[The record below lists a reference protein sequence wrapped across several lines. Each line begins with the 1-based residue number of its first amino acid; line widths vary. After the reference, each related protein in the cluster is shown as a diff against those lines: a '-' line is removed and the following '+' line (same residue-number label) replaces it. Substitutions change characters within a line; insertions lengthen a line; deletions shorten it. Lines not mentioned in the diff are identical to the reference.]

1 MKRYGM
7 ESDTKLAEL
16 RATARRA
23 MESAYSPYSGFRV
36 GAAVETV
43 EGSVHAG
50 CNVENASFSV
60 TICAER
66 VAIGA
71 AVTSGGRELRR
82 VYVCSTSA
90 EPVPPCG
97 VCRQALSEFGP
108 DLEVISEGMD
118 GKVRT
123 WTLADLLP
131 EQFRLEEHVSGP
143 RNEPGAGAEGHS

>member
-1 MKRYGM
+1 MKRYEM

-23 MESAYSPYSGFRV
+23 MERAYSPYSRFRV
-36 GAAVETV
+36 GAAVETA
-43 EGSVHAG
+43 EGSVHGG

-71 AVTSGGRELRR
+71 AVTSGGRSLRR
-82 VYVCSTSA
+82 VYICSTSA

-97 VCRQALSEFGP
+97 VCRQALSEFGS
-108 DLEVISEGMD
+108 DLEVISEGLNGD
-118 GKVRT
+118 LRT
-123 WTLADLLP
+123 WSLAELLP
-131 EQFRLEEHVSGP
+131 EQFRLEDHVSSSP
-143 RNEPGAGAEGHS
+143 SEPGSGAEGHS

>member
-1 MKRYGM
+1 M

-16 RATARRA
+16 RAAARRA
-23 MESAYSPYSGFRV
+23 MERAYAPYSGFRV
-36 GAAVETV
+36 GAAVETT
-43 EGSVHAG
+43 EGRVHGG

-71 AVTSGGRELRR
+71 AVTAGGRGLRR
-82 VYVCSTSA
+82 VYVCSSSA

-97 VCRQALSEFGP
+97 VCRQALSEFGA

-118 GKVRT
+118 GGIRT

-131 EQFRLEEHVSGP
+131 EQFRLEDHASKPEDGP
-143 RNEPGAGAEGHS
+143 GSDAEMHP